1 MKTAAI
7 IPAGGKGKRMGAR
20 TPKQYLTVQGEPI
33 LARTL
38 RVFQL
43 SPSIDQIILVVPEPD
58 VTDVRTNIVEY
69 YGLSKVKVIIPG
81 GKERQDSVKN
91 GLRYVDE
98 KVEIVV
104 VHDAVRPLVTAFL
117 IEQVIE
123 KAREFGAVASGVQI
137 TDTIKRVEKS
147 GKIAKTVA
155 RDLLWL
161 TQTPQAF
168 QREVIIEAYRR
179 AYEDRFYGT
188 DDASLVERI
197 GVPVWM
203 VAGNRNNIKVTT
215 REDVIL
221 CEAIFGRRDG

>member
-43 SPSIDQIILVVPEPD
+43 SSSIDQIILVVPEPD